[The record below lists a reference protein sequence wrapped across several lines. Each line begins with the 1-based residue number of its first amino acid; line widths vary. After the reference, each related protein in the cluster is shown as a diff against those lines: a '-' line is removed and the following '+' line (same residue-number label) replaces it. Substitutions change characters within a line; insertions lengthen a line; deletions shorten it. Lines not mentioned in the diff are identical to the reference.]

1 MVVPPVDHDCV
12 LKDLVTDLANRLA
25 KLEHENAQLKK
36 AVLGSRSE
44 KSKMPRI
51 KTGAPATPEEQQKTR
66 RERAAAKAQTP
77 TVRVE
82 HKVPDAERRCAV
94 CGNEKLDPLGDGKW
108 EFVPARFLRVEHVQE
123 VLRCRCNGFVI
134 TAPGAPKVVEKGQ
147 YGASFL
153 AHLVVSKCADHTP
166 IYRLEK
172 AFQRQGI
179 PVARSTMNELLHR
192 ASAILRPV
200 WARLLDVV
208 RVRHVVA
215 ADETRLRLVRD
226 KNGRTRNGF
235 VWTFGACDHDG
246 ELDVAYVFAEERS
259 GATPKTLLEGT
270 TGVLLVDGYSGYN
283 VVDEVST
290 RRRAACHAH
299 LRRYFHESLP
309 TAPVAQEMLDLVA
322 ELDVAEHAG
331 NAQGLWGTAK
341 LEFRKQRA
349 GPIRARMRA
358 WLDAQRDRHPPK
370 SPISA
375 AIRYAYN
382 QWDELGVFLDD
393 ERVPLDN
400 NGSERALGR
409 VALGRKNYL
418 VVHDGDAGASIA
430 GLYSLVATC
439 EARGINPFEYL
450 ADVLARA
457 QDRPTSTIDDLLP
470 GSWAAEREILA
481 RLQAPTLAPERA
493 RR

>member
-1 MVVPPVDHDCV
+1 VVVPPIDHDCV
-12 LKDLVTDLANRLA
+12 LKDLVEDLANRLA

-44 KSKMPRI
+44 RSKMPRI
-51 KTGAPATPEEQQKTR
+51 KTGAPATAEERQKTR
-66 RERAAAKAQTP
+66 RERAAAKAQAP

-82 HKVPDAERRCAV
+82 HKVPDAERGCTV
-94 CGNEKLDPLGDGKW
+94 CGNAKLDPLGEGKKTTVW

-123 VLRCRCNGFVI
+123 VLRCRCNGFVV

-153 AHLVVSKCADHTP
+153 AHLAVSKCADHTP

-192 ASAILRPV
+192 ASAILEPV
-200 WARLLDVV
+200 WTRLLDVV
-208 RVRHVVA
+208 RLRPVVG

-226 KNGRTRNGF
+226 KAGKTKNGF
-235 VWTFGACDHDG
+235 VWTFGARDEEG
-246 ELDVAYVFAEERS
+246 ELDVAYVFTEDRS
-259 GATPKTLLEGT
+259 GSTPKKLLEGT

-283 VVDEVST
+283 IVDEVST
-290 RRRAACHAH
+290 RQRAACHAH
-299 LRRYFHESLP
+299 LRRYFHEALP
-309 TAPVAQEMLDLVA
+309 TAPIAQEMLDLVA
-322 ELDVAEHAG
+322 ELYRAEHAAD
-331 NAQGLWGTAK
+331 AQGLIEASK
-341 LEFRKQRA
+341 LDFRKQRA

-358 WLDAQRDRHPPK
+358 WLDAQRERHPPK
-370 SPISA
+370 SPIA
-375 AIRYAYN
+375 VAIRYADN
-382 QWDELGVFLDD
+382 EWEELGVFLDD

-400 NGSERALGR
+400 NGSERALRR

-418 VVHDGDAGASIA
+418 FVHDVERGASIA

-450 ADVLARA
+450 ADVLARV
-457 QDRPTSTIDDLLP
+457 QDHAASAIDELLP
-470 GSWAAEREILA
+470 GAWAAA
-481 RLQAPTLAPERA
+481 RDDA
-493 RR
+493 

>member
-12 LKDLVTDLANRLA
+12 LKELVEDLANRLA

-51 KTGAPATPEEQQKTR
+51 KTGDPATPEERQKTR
-66 RERAAAKAQTP
+66 RERAATKAQAP

-82 HKVPDAERRCAV
+82 HKVPDAERRCSV
-94 CGNEKLDPLGDGKW
+94 CGNDKLDPLGDGKKTSVW
-108 EFVPARFLRVEHVQE
+108 EFVPARFVRVEHVQE
-123 VLRCRCNGFVI
+123 VLRCRCNGFVV

-153 AHLVVSKCADHTP
+153 AHLAVSKCADHTP

-172 AFQRQGI
+172 AFHRRGI

-192 ASAILRPV
+192 ASAILTPV
-200 WARLLDVV
+200 WTRLLDVV
-208 RVRHVVA
+208 RVRPVVA
-215 ADETRLRLVRD
+215 ADETRLRVVRD
-226 KNGRTRNGF
+226 KTGKTKNGF
-235 VWTFGACDHDG
+235 VWTFGARDEVD
-246 ELDVAYVFAEERS
+246 ELDVAYVFAEDRS
-259 GATPKTLLEGT
+259 GSTPKTLLEGT

-283 VVDEVST
+283 VVEDVST

-322 ELDVAEHAG
+322 ELYVAEHAAD
-331 NAQGLWGTAK
+331 AQGMKGTAK

-349 GPIRARMRA
+349 GPVRARMRA

-370 SPISA
+370 SPIA
-375 AIRYAYN
+375 GAIRYADN

-400 NGSERALGR
+400 NGSERSLRR

-418 VVHDGDAGASIA
+418 FVHDGESGASIM

-450 ADVLARA
+450 ADVLARV
-457 QDRPTSTIDDLLP
+457 QDHPASNIDELLP
-470 GSWAAEREILA
+470 GAWAASRDEA
-481 RLQAPTLAPERA
+481 
-493 RR
+493 

>member
-1 MVVPPVDHDCV
+1 VVLPPIDHDCV
-12 LKDLVTDLANRLA
+12 LKDLVEDLANRLA

-51 KTGAPATPEEQQKTR
+51 KTGAPATAEERQKTR
-66 RERAAAKAQTP
+66 RERAAAKAQAP

-82 HKVPDAERRCAV
+82 HKVPDAERRCTA
-94 CGNEKLDPLGDGKW
+94 CGNAKLEPLGEGKKTTVW

-123 VLRCRCNGFVI
+123 VLRCRCNGFVV

-153 AHLVVSKCADHTP
+153 AHLAVSKCADHTP

-172 AFQRQGI
+172 AFHRQGI

-192 ASAILRPV
+192 ASAILAPV
-200 WARLLDVV
+200 WTRLLDVV
-208 RVRHVVA
+208 RVRPVVA

-226 KNGRTRNGF
+226 KSGKTKNGF
-235 VWTFGACDHDG
+235 VWTFGARDSDG
-246 ELDVAYVFAEERS
+246 GLDVAYVFAEDRS
-259 GATPKTLLEGT
+259 GSTPKTLLEGT

-299 LRRYFHESLP
+299 LRRYFHEALP

-322 ELDVAEHAG
+322 ELYRAEHAADEQRLVG
-331 NAQGLWGTAK
+331 ASK
-341 LEFRKQRA
+341 LDFRKQRA

-358 WLDAQRDRHPPK
+358 WLAAQRGRHPPK
-370 SPISA
+370 SPIA
-375 AIRYAYN
+375 AAVRYADN
-382 QWDELGVFLDD
+382 QWEELGVFLDD
-393 ERVPLDN
+393 ARVPLDN
-400 NGSERALGR
+400 NGSERALRR

-418 VVHDGDAGASIA
+418 FVHDVERGESLA

-439 EARGINPFEYL
+439 EARSVNPFEYL
-450 ADVLARA
+450 ADVLTRV
-457 QDRPTSTIDDLLP
+457 QDHPASKVDELLP
-470 GSWAAEREILA
+470 GAWIAARDDN
-481 RLQAPTLAPERA
+481 
-493 RR
+493 

>member
-1 MVVPPVDHDCV
+1 VVVPPVDHDCV
-12 LKDLVTDLANRLA
+12 LKDLVEDLANRLA

-51 KTGAPATPEEQQKTR
+51 KTGAPATPEQVQKTR
-66 RERAAAKAQTP
+66 RDRAAAKAQAP

-82 HKVPDAERRCAV
+82 HKVPDAERQCTV
-94 CGNEKLDPLGDGKW
+94 CGNAKLEPLGDGKTTSVW
-108 EFVPARFLRVEHVQE
+108 EFVPARFVRVEHVQE
-123 VLRCRCNGFVI
+123 VLRCRCNGFVV

-153 AHLVVSKCADHTP
+153 AHLAVSKCADHTP

-172 AFQRQGI
+172 AFARQGV

-192 ASAILRPV
+192 ASAILEPV
-200 WARLLDVV
+200 WTRLLDVV
-208 RVRHVVA
+208 RVRPVVG
-215 ADETRLRLVRD
+215 ADETRLRIVRD
-226 KNGRTRNGF
+226 KSGKTKNGF
-235 VWTFGACDHDG
+235 VWTFNARDDAGG
-246 ELDVAYVFAEERS
+246 LDVAYVFAEDRS
-259 GATPKTLLEGT
+259 GSTPKTLLEGT
-270 TGVLLVDGYSGYN
+270 KGVLLVDGYSGYN
-283 VVDEVST
+283 VVDEVSS

-299 LRRYFHESLP
+299 LRRYFHDALP

-322 ELDVAEHAG
+322 ELYVAEHAADEQRLVG
-331 NAQGLWGTAK
+331 RAK

-349 GPIRARMRA
+349 GPVRSRMRT
-358 WLDAQRDRHPPK
+358 WLDAHRERHPPK
-370 SPISA
+370 SPIGA
-375 AIRYAYN
+375 ALRYAEN
-382 QWDELGVFLDD
+382 QWEQLGVFLDD

-400 NGSERALGR
+400 NGSERALRR

-418 VVHDGDAGASIA
+418 FVHDVERGESIA

-450 ADVLARA
+450 ADMLARV
-457 QDRPTSTIDDLLP
+457 QDHPAGAIDELLP
-470 GSWAAEREILA
+470 GAWAAVRDE
-481 RLQAPTLAPERA
+481 P
-493 RR
+493 

>member
-1 MVVPPVDHDCV
+1 MVVVPPVDHDCV
-12 LKDLVTDLANRLA
+12 LKALVEELANRLA

-51 KTGAPATPEEQQKTR
+51 KTGAPATAEEQQKTR
-66 RERAAAKAQTP
+66 RERRAAKAQTP

-82 HKVPDAERRCAV
+82 HKVPDAERRCTV
-94 CGNEKLDPLGDGKW
+94 CGNDKLEPLGEGKKTSVW
-108 EFVPARFLRVEHVQE
+108 EFVPARFVRMEHVQE
-123 VLRCRCNGFVI
+123 VLRCRCNGFVV

-153 AHLVVSKCADHTP
+153 AHLAVAKCADHTP

-192 ASAILRPV
+192 ASTILAPV
-200 WARLLDVV
+200 WTRLLDVV
-208 RVRHVVA
+208 RVRPVVG
-215 ADETRLRLVRD
+215 ADETRLRIVRD
-226 KNGRTRNGF
+226 KGGKTKNGF
-235 VWTFGACDHDG
+235 VWTFGARDNEG
-246 ELDVAYVFAEERS
+246 ELDIAYVFAEDRS
-259 GATPKTLLEGT
+259 GATPRTLLEGT

-283 VVDEVST
+283 VVEDVST

-299 LRRYFHESLP
+299 LRRYFYEALP

-322 ELDVAEHAG
+322 ELYVAEHA
-331 NAQGLWGTAK
+331 ADEQGLVGAAK
-341 LEFRKQRA
+341 LEFRKERA
-349 GPIRARMRA
+349 GPVRERMKV

-370 SPISA
+370 SPIAA
-375 AIRYAYN
+375 AIRYADN
-382 QWDELGVFLDD
+382 QWTELGVFLDD
-393 ERVPLDN
+393 QRVPLDN
-400 NGSERALGR
+400 NGSERALRR

-418 VVHDGDAGASIA
+418 FVHDGESGASIA

-439 EARGINPFEYL
+439 EARRINPFEYL
-450 ADVLARA
+450 ADLLARV
-457 QDRPTSTIDDLLP
+457 QDHPKDDIDELLP
-470 GSWAAEREILA
+470 GAWAAA
-481 RLQAPTLAPERA
+481 HDNV
-493 RR
+493 

>member
-1 MVVPPVDHDCV
+1 MVVPPLDHDCV
-12 LKDLVTDLANRLA
+12 LKDLVEDLANRLA

-51 KTGAPATPEEQQKTR
+51 KTGDPVTPEERQKTR
-66 RERAAAKAQTP
+66 RERAAAKAQAP

-82 HKVPDAERRCAV
+82 HKVPDAQRQCAI
-94 CGNEKLDPLGDGKW
+94 CGNAKLDPLGEGKKTNVW
-108 EFVPARFLRVEHVQE
+108 EFVPARFVRVEHVQE
-123 VLRCRCNGFVI
+123 VLRCRCNSFVV

-153 AHLVVSKCADHTP
+153 AHLAVSKCADHTP

-172 AFQRQGI
+172 AFARQGV

-192 ASAILRPV
+192 ASAILEPV
-200 WARLLDVV
+200 WRRLLDVV
-208 RVRHVVA
+208 RVRPVVG

-226 KNGRTRNGF
+226 KSGKTKNGF
-235 VWTFGACDHDG
+235 VWTFGARDDDG
-246 ELDVAYVFAEERS
+246 GLDVAYVFAEDRS
-259 GATPKTLLEGT
+259 GSTPKTLLEGT

-299 LRRYFHESLP
+299 LRRYFHEALP
-309 TAPVAQEMLDLVA
+309 TAPAAQEMLDLVA
-322 ELDVAEHAG
+322 ELYIAEHAAD
-331 NAQGLWGTAK
+331 AQGLVGAAK

-358 WLDAQRDRHPPK
+358 WLDTQGKRHPPK
-370 SPISA
+370 SPIAA
-375 AIRYAYN
+375 AIRYADN
-382 QWDELGVFLDD
+382 QWDELSVFLDD

-400 NGSERALGR
+400 NGSERALRR

-418 VVHDGDAGASIA
+418 FVHDVERGTSLA

-450 ADVLARA
+450 ADVLARV
-457 QDRPTSTIDDLLP
+457 QDHPTRDIDELLP
-470 GSWAAEREILA
+470 GAWIAARDDE
-481 RLQAPTLAPERA
+481 
-493 RR
+493 

>member
-1 MVVPPVDHDCV
+1 MVVPKVDHDCV
-12 LKDLVTDLANRLA
+12 LQEIVTELANRLA

-51 KTGAPATPEEQQKTR
+51 KTGAPATPEERQKTR
-66 RERAAAKAQTP
+66 RERAEAKAQTP

-94 CGNEKLDPLGDGKW
+94 CGNDKLQPLGEGKTTSVW
-108 EFVPARFLRVEHVQE
+108 EFVPARFVRVEHVQE

-134 TAPGAPKVVEKGQ
+134 TAPGAPKIIEKGQ

-153 AHLVVSKCADHTP
+153 AHLAVSKCADHTP

-172 AFQRQGI
+172 AFQRQGV

-192 ASAILRPV
+192 ASTILAPL
-200 WARLLDVV
+200 WKRLLDLV

-215 ADETRLRLVRD
+215 ADETRLRVVRD
-226 KNGRTRNGF
+226 KSGKTKNGF
-235 VWTFGACDHDG
+235 VWTFGARDDEG
-246 ELDVAYVFAEERS
+246 ELDVAYVFAEDRS
-259 GATPKTLLEGT
+259 GSTPKTLLDGT

-322 ELDVAEHAG
+322 ELYVAEHA
-331 NAQGLWGTAK
+331 ADEQGLVGAAK

-349 GPIRARMRA
+349 GPIRTRMRA
-358 WLDAQRDRHPPK
+358 WLDAQRSRHPPK
-370 SPISA
+370 SPIAA
-375 AIRYAYN
+375 AIRYADN

-393 ERVPLDN
+393 EHVPLDN
-400 NGSERALGR
+400 NGSERALR
-409 VALGRKNYL
+409 RIALGRKNYL
-418 VVHDGDAGASIA
+418 FVHDGDAGASLA

-450 ADVLARA
+450 ADVLTRV
-457 QDRPTSTIDDLLP
+457 QDHPTSAVDELLP
-470 GSWAAEREILA
+470 GPWAASRPPA
-481 RLQAPTLAPERA
+481 
-493 RR
+493 

>member
-1 MVVPPVDHDCV
+1 MVVVPHVDHDCI
-12 LKDLVTDLANRLA
+12 LKDLVEELANRLA

-51 KTGAPATPEEQQKTR
+51 KTGAPATAEERQKTR
-66 RERAAAKAQTP
+66 RDRAAAKAQAP
-77 TVRVE
+77 TLRVE
-82 HKVPDAERRCAV
+82 HKVPDGERRCTG
-94 CGNEKLDPLGDGKW
+94 CGNEKLAPLGEGKTTTVW
-108 EFVPARFLRVEHVQE
+108 EFVPARFVRHEHVQE
-123 VLRCRCNGFVI
+123 VLRCRCGGCIV

-153 AHLVVSKCADHTP
+153 AHLAVSKCADHTP

-192 ASAILRPV
+192 ASAILEPV
-200 WARLLDVV
+200 WTRLLDVV
-208 RVRHVVA
+208 RVRPVVG

-226 KNGRTRNGF
+226 KTGKTKNGF
-235 VWTFGACDHDG
+235 VWTFGARDDEG
-246 ELDVAYVFAEERS
+246 DLDIAYVFTEDRS
-259 GATPKTLLEGT
+259 GSTPKTLLEGT

-299 LRRYFHESLP
+299 LRRYFYEALP

-322 ELDVAEHAG
+322 ELYIAEHAAD
-331 NAQGLWGTAK
+331 AQGLIGASK
-341 LEFRKQRA
+341 LDFRKERA
-349 GPIRARMRA
+349 GPIRTRMRA
-358 WLDAQRDRHPPK
+358 WLDAQRERHPPK
-370 SPISA
+370 SPIAA
-375 AIRYAYN
+375 AIRYADN
-382 QWDELGVFLDD
+382 QWEELGVFLDD

-400 NGSERALGR
+400 NGSERALRR

-418 VVHDGDAGASIA
+418 FVHNGDAGASIA

-450 ADVLARA
+450 TDVLARV
-457 QDRPTSTIDDLLP
+457 QDHPSRNIDELLP
-470 GSWAAEREILA
+470 GAWAAA
-481 RLQAPTLAPERA
+481 RDDE
-493 RR
+493 